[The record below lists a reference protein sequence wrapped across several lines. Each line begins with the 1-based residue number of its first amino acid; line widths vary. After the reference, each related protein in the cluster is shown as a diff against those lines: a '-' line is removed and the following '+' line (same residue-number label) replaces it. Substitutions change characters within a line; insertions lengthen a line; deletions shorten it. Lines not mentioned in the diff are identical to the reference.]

1 MNAILSILAN
11 ISILTIAYAVPK
23 VITYCYAKKY
33 NTTVKTL
40 KTLLNHCSDFMF
52 SIESFDALII
62 ICAINC
68 FVTPLIGL
76 FADKTFNDM
85 LFTSAFCNLGLI
97 ITLGSLFLAY
107 GLSYVGDAGKKLP
120 KQSIKI

>member
-1 MNAILSILAN
+1 MNTILSMLVN
-11 ISILTIAYAVPK
+11 IGVLVIAYAIPK

-40 KTLLNHCSDFMF
+40 RNHSSDLKF
-52 SIESFDALII
+52 SIESFNALII

-76 FADKTFNDM
+76 AAGKAFDDM

-107 GLSYVGDAGKKLP
+107 GISYISDVGKNLP

>member
-1 MNAILSILAN
+1 MNTILSILVN

-40 KTLLNHCSDFMF
+40 LNYSPDLKF
-52 SIESFDALII
+52 SIESFNALVI
-62 ICAINC
+62 ICAIDC
-68 FVTPLIGL
+68 FVTPLIELVAG
-76 FADKTFNDM
+76 KTFNDM
-85 LFTSAFCNLGLI
+85 LFTSTFCNLGLI
-97 ITLGSLFLAY
+97 ITLGSLFLTY
-107 GLSYVGDAGKKLP
+107 GISYISDAGKKLP

>member
-1 MNAILSILAN
+1 MNTILSILAN
-11 ISILTIAYAVPK
+11 ISILAVAYAVPK

-40 KTLLNHCSDFMF
+40 LNYSPDLKF
-52 SIESFDALII
+52 SIESFNALII

-76 FADKTFNDM
+76 AAGKTFDDM

-107 GLSYVGDAGKKLP
+107 GISYIGETGKKLP

>member
-1 MNAILSILAN
+1 MNTILSILVN

-40 KTLLNHCSDFMF
+40 LNYSPDLKF
-52 SIESFDALII
+52 SIESFNALII

-76 FADKTFNDM
+76 AAGKTFDDM

-97 ITLGSLFLAY
+97 ITLASLFLAY
-107 GLSYVGDAGKKLP
+107 GISYIGETGKKLP

>member
-1 MNAILSILAN
+1 MNTILSILAN
-11 ISILTIAYAVPK
+11 ISILAIAYAVPK

-40 KTLLNHCSDFMF
+40 FNYSPDLKF
-52 SIESFDALII
+52 SIESFNALII

-76 FADKTFNDM
+76 AAGKTFDDM

-107 GLSYVGDAGKKLP
+107 GISYIGETGKKLP

>member
-1 MNAILSILAN
+1 MNTILSILAN
-11 ISILTIAYAVPK
+11 ISILAVAYAVPK

-33 NTTVKTL
+33 NTAEE
-40 KTLLNHCSDFMF
+40 TLLNHCSDLKF
-52 SIESFDALII
+52 SVESFNALIT
-62 ICAINC
+62 ICTIDC

-76 FADKTFNDM
+76 AAGKAFDDM
-85 LFTSAFCNLGLI
+85 LFTTAFCNLGLI

-107 GLSYVGDAGKKLP
+107 GISYISDAGKNLP

>member
-1 MNAILSILAN
+1 MNTISSILAN

-23 VITYCYAKKY
+23 VITYCYARKY
-33 NTTVKTL
+33 NTTAEI
-40 KTLLNHCSDFMF
+40 LLNHSSDLKF
-52 SIESFDALII
+52 SIESFNALVT
-62 ICAINC
+62 ICAINS
-68 FVTPLIGL
+68 FVTPSIELVAGK
-76 FADKTFNDM
+76 AFNDM

-107 GLSYVGDAGKKLP
+107 GISYISDASKKLP

>member
-1 MNAILSILAN
+1 MNTISSILAN

-40 KTLLNHCSDFMF
+40 LNHGYDLKF
-52 SIESFDALII
+52 SVESFNALIT
-62 ICAINC
+62 ICTIDC
-68 FVTPLIGL
+68 FVTPAIGL
-76 FADKTFNDM
+76 AAGKAFDDM

-107 GLSYVGDAGKKLP
+107 GISYISDVGKNLP

>member
-1 MNAILSILAN
+1 MNTILSILVN
-11 ISILTIAYAVPK
+11 ISILAVAYAIPK
-23 VITYCYAKKY
+23 VITYCYATKY
-33 NTTVKTL
+33 NTTM
-40 KTLLNHCSDFMF
+40 KTLLNHCPDLKF

-68 FVTPLIGL
+68 LVTPLIGL
-76 FADKTFNDM
+76 VAGKTFNDM

-97 ITLGSLFLAY
+97 ITLGSLFLTY
-107 GLSYVGDAGKKLP
+107 GISYISDAGKKLP

>member
-1 MNAILSILAN
+1 MDTISSILAN
-11 ISILTIAYAVPK
+11 IIILTIAYAVPK

-40 KTLLNHCSDFMF
+40 LNYSPDLKF
-52 SIESFDALII
+52 SIESFNALII

-68 FVTPLIGL
+68 FVTSLIGL
-76 FADKTFNDM
+76 AAGKTFDDM

-97 ITLGSLFLAY
+97 ITLGSLFLTY
-107 GLSYVGDAGKKLP
+107 GISYIGETGKNLP

>member
-1 MNAILSILAN
+1 MNTILSILVN

-40 KTLLNHCSDFMF
+40 LNYSPDLKF
-52 SIESFDALII
+52 SIESFNALVI
-62 ICAINC
+62 ICAIDC

-76 FADKTFNDM
+76 VAGKTFNDM

-97 ITLGSLFLAY
+97 ITLGSLFLTY
-107 GLSYVGDAGKKLP
+107 GISYISDAGKKLP

>member
-1 MNAILSILAN
+1 MNTISSVLAN

-40 KTLLNHCSDFMF
+40 LNYSPGLKF
-52 SIESFDALII
+52 SIESFNALVI
-62 ICAINC
+62 ICAIDC

-76 FADKTFNDM
+76 VAGKTFNDM

-97 ITLGSLFLAY
+97 ITLGSLFLTY
-107 GLSYVGDAGKKLP
+107 GISYISDAGKKLP

>member
-1 MNAILSILAN
+1 MNIILSIFAN
-11 ISILTIAYAVPK
+11 ISILAVAYAVPK

-40 KTLLNHCSDFMF
+40 LNYSPDLKF
-52 SIESFDALII
+52 SIESFNVLII

-68 FVTPLIGL
+68 FVTPLIGP
-76 FADKTFNDM
+76 AVGKTFDDM

-107 GLSYVGDAGKKLP
+107 GISYISDAGKNLP

>member
-1 MNAILSILAN
+1 MNTISSILAN

-40 KTLLNHCSDFMF
+40 LNHGYDLKF
-52 SIESFDALII
+52 SIESFNALII

-68 FVTPLIGL
+68 FVTSLIGL
-76 FADKTFNDM
+76 AAGKTFDDM

-107 GLSYVGDAGKKLP
+107 GISYIGETGKKLP

>member
-1 MNAILSILAN
+1 MNTILSILAN
-11 ISILTIAYAVPK
+11 ISILAVAYAVPK

-40 KTLLNHCSDFMF
+40 LNYCSDLKF
-52 SIESFDALII
+52 SVESFNALIT
-62 ICAINC
+62 ICTIDC
-68 FVTPLIGL
+68 FVTPAIGL
-76 FADKTFNDM
+76 AAAKTFDDM
-85 LFTSAFCNLGLI
+85 LFTTAFCNLGLI

-107 GLSYVGDAGKKLP
+107 GISYISDVGKNLP